1 MPNGNSR
8 TFSLLPCHN
17 STLPDRLSHGSFRG
31 TLGKA
36 NDSAVGGCSGWR
48 GICGDLAERQP
59 LAADLRLKA
68 PPKPVD
74 FNPFWAE
81 ADYLAWSVSGDK
93 LPALVTTAPVGT
105 PLGVAGVLGQPTTT
119 VLFGNS
125 SVNND
130 WRSGG
135 RITGGYWFDPQR
147 SRGIEASFFGL
158 ANASTGFAASSGAY
172 PILTRPF
179 TNALTGLPD
188 ALIASFPGISTGSV
202 NASETSRLFGAGA
215 LYRQDIGMWSGQR
228 VNALIGYRYLRSSD
242 TLWITDT
249 ASSVAFGTFTP
260 SDNFKAASNFHGLDL
275 GLTGDWR
282 LGPWSLEWRGKVAL
296 GANLNTADVS
306 GSTTSTIAGF
316 TTTVPGGFLALA
328 SNSGHFSQ
336 TKFAVIPE
344 LSLKAGYQIAPA
356 WRLTVGYDVLYWT
369 GVQRAGGLIDT
380 NINPS
385 LVPPGPPAGPTRPLP
400 VMNTTNLL
408 AQGFSFGV
416 RYNY

>member
-1 MPNGNSR
+1 M
-8 TFSLLPCHN
+8 
-17 STLPDRLSHGSFRG
+17 DRR
-31 TLGKA
+31 A
-36 NDSAVGGCSGWR
+36 AAVGVAFAAIGLG
-48 GICGDLAERQP
+48 GGAF
-59 LAADLRLKA
+59 AADLPLKA
-68 PPKPVD
+68 APKAVD

-81 ADYLAWSVSGDK
+81 ADYLAWSVTGDK

-125 SVNND
+125 SVNKD

-135 RITGGYWFDPQR
+135 RITAGYWFDPQR
-147 SRGIEASFFGL
+147 RSGIEASLFAL
-158 ANASTGFAASSGAY
+158 ENASTGFAANSGAT

-179 TNALTGLPD
+179 TNAVTGLPD
-188 ALIASFPGISTGSV
+188 ALIAGSPGRFTGSV
-202 NASETSRLFGAGA
+202 NASETSRLLGAGA
-215 LYRQDIGMWSGQR
+215 LYRQEFGMWSGQR
-228 VNALIGYRYLRSSD
+228 ISALIGYRYLHASD

-249 ASSVAFGTFTP
+249 SSSLAFGTSTP
-260 SDNFKAASNFHGLDL
+260 SDNFKAASNFHGVDL
-275 GLTGDWR
+275 GLAGDWR
-282 LGPWSLEWRGKVAL
+282 NGPWSLEWRGKVAL
-296 GANLNTADVS
+296 GANLNTSDVS
-306 GSTTSTIAGF
+306 GSTISTVAGV
-316 TTTVPGGFLALA
+316 TTTAPGGFLALA

-336 TKFAVIPE
+336 TKFAAVPE
-344 LSLKAGYQIAPA
+344 LSLKAGYEIAPA

-380 NINPS
+380 TINPS
-385 LVPPGPPAGPTRPLP
+385 LIPPGPPAGPTRPLP

>member
-1 MPNGNSR
+1 MTRRLGAAAAGVA
-8 TFSLLPCHN
+8 FAAISL
-17 STLPDRLSHGSFRG
+17 SGS
-31 TLGKA
+31 A
-36 NDSAVGGCSGWR
+36 
-48 GICGDLAERQP
+48 

-158 ANASTGFAASSGAY
+158 ENASTGFAASSGAY

-282 LGPWSLEWRGKVAL
+282 NGPWSLEWRGKVAL

>member
-1 MPNGNSR
+1 MTRRLGAAAAGVA
-8 TFSLLPCHN
+8 FAAISL
-17 STLPDRLSHGSFRG
+17 SGS
-31 TLGKA
+31 A
-36 NDSAVGGCSGWR
+36 
-48 GICGDLAERQP
+48 

-158 ANASTGFAASSGAY
+158 ENASTGFAASSGAY

-202 NASETSRLFGAGA
+202 NASETSRLFGGGA

-282 LGPWSLEWRGKVAL
+282 NGPWSLEWRGKVAL

>member
-1 MPNGNSR
+1 MTRRLGAAAAGVA
-8 TFSLLPCHN
+8 FAAISL
-17 STLPDRLSHGSFRG
+17 SGS
-31 TLGKA
+31 A
-36 NDSAVGGCSGWR
+36 
-48 GICGDLAERQP
+48 

-147 SRGIEASFFGL
+147 SRGIEAWFFGL
-158 ANASTGFAASSGAY
+158 ENASTGFAASSGAY

-202 NASETSRLFGAGA
+202 NASETSRLFGGGA

-282 LGPWSLEWRGKVAL
+282 NGPWSLEWRGKVAL

-380 NINPS
+380 TINPT

>member
-1 MPNGNSR
+1 MTRRLGAAAAGVA
-8 TFSLLPCHN
+8 FAAISL
-17 STLPDRLSHGSFRG
+17 SGS
-31 TLGKA
+31 A
-36 NDSAVGGCSGWR
+36 
-48 GICGDLAERQP
+48 

-158 ANASTGFAASSGAY
+158 ENASTGFAASSGAY

-202 NASETSRLFGAGA
+202 NASETSRLFGTGA

-282 LGPWSLEWRGKVAL
+282 NGPWSLEWRGKVAL

>member
-1 MPNGNSR
+1 MTRRLGAAAAGVA
-8 TFSLLPCHN
+8 FAAISL
-17 STLPDRLSHGSFRG
+17 SGS
-31 TLGKA
+31 A
-36 NDSAVGGCSGWR
+36 
-48 GICGDLAERQP
+48 

-158 ANASTGFAASSGAY
+158 ENASTGFAASSGAY

-282 LGPWSLEWRGKVAL
+282 NGPWSLEWRGKVAL
-296 GANLNTADVS
+296 GANLNSADIS
-306 GSTTSTIAGF
+306 GSTASTVAGV
-316 TTTVPGGFLALA
+316 TTTAPGGFLALS
-328 SNSGHFSQ
+328 SNIGHYDQ
-336 TKFAVIPE
+336 TRFAVVPE
-344 LSLKAGYQIAPA
+344 LSLKAGYQVAPG
-356 WRLTVGYDVLYWT
+356 WRLIAGYDVMYWT

-380 NINPS
+380 TVNPN
-385 LVPPGPPAGPTRPLP
+385 LTPPPAGGGPNRPGP
-400 VMNTTNLL
+400 VLNTTNLL

>member
-1 MPNGNSR
+1 MTRRLGAAAAGVA
-8 TFSLLPCHN
+8 FAAISL
-17 STLPDRLSHGSFRG
+17 SGS
-31 TLGKA
+31 A
-36 NDSAVGGCSGWR
+36 
-48 GICGDLAERQP
+48 

-158 ANASTGFAASSGAY
+158 ENASTGFAASSGAY

-242 TLWITDT
+242 TLWITDI

-282 LGPWSLEWRGKVAL
+282 NGPWSLEWRGKVAL

>member
-1 MPNGNSR
+1 MTRRLGAAAAGVA
-8 TFSLLPCHN
+8 FAAISL
-17 STLPDRLSHGSFRG
+17 SGS
-31 TLGKA
+31 A
-36 NDSAVGGCSGWR
+36 
-48 GICGDLAERQP
+48 

-158 ANASTGFAASSGAY
+158 ENASTGFAASSGAY

-202 NASETSRLFGAGA
+202 NASETSRLFGGGA

-282 LGPWSLEWRGKVAL
+282 NGPWSLEWRGKVAL

-416 RYNY
+416 WYNY

>member
-1 MPNGNSR
+1 MTRRLGAAAAGVA
-8 TFSLLPCHN
+8 FAAISL
-17 STLPDRLSHGSFRG
+17 SGS
-31 TLGKA
+31 A
-36 NDSAVGGCSGWR
+36 
-48 GICGDLAERQP
+48 

-135 RITGGYWFDPQR
+135 RITGGYLFDPQR

-202 NASETSRLFGAGA
+202 NASVTSRLFGAGA

-282 LGPWSLEWRGKVAL
+282 NGPWSLEWRGKVAL

-306 GSTTSTIAGF
+306 GSTNSTIAGF

>member
-1 MPNGNSR
+1 MTRRLG
-8 TFSLLPCHN
+8 TAAAGVAFAAISL
-17 STLPDRLSHGSFRG
+17 S
-31 TLGKA
+31 
-36 NDSAVGGCSGWR
+36 GG
-48 GICGDLAERQP
+48 A
-59 LAADLRLKA
+59 LAADLPVKA
-68 PPKPVD
+68 TPKLVD

-81 ADYLAWSVSGDK
+81 AEYLAWSVSGDK
-93 LPALVTTAPVGT
+93 LPALVTTAPDGT

-158 ANASTGFAASSGAY
+158 ENASIGFAANSGTY

-202 NASETSRLFGAGA
+202 NANETSRLFGAGA

-282 LGPWSLEWRGKVAL
+282 NGPWSLEWRGKVAL

-306 GSTTSTIAGF
+306 GSTTSTIAGV

-380 NINPS
+380 TINPS

>member
-1 MPNGNSR
+1 MTRRLGAAAAGVA
-8 TFSLLPCHN
+8 FAAISL
-17 STLPDRLSHGSFRG
+17 SGS
-31 TLGKA
+31 A
-36 NDSAVGGCSGWR
+36 
-48 GICGDLAERQP
+48 

-93 LPALVTTAPVGT
+93 LPALVTTAPVVT

-158 ANASTGFAASSGAY
+158 ENASTGFAASSGAY

-202 NASETSRLFGAGA
+202 NASETSRLFGGGA

-282 LGPWSLEWRGKVAL
+282 NGPWSLEWRGKVAL

>member
-1 MPNGNSR
+1 MTRRLGAAAAGVA
-8 TFSLLPCHN
+8 FAAISL
-17 STLPDRLSHGSFRG
+17 SGS
-31 TLGKA
+31 A
-36 NDSAVGGCSGWR
+36 
-48 GICGDLAERQP
+48 

-147 SRGIEASFFGL
+147 SRGIETSFFGL
-158 ANASTGFAASSGAY
+158 ANASTGFAASSSAY

-202 NASETSRLFGAGA
+202 NASETSRLFGTGA

-282 LGPWSLEWRGKVAL
+282 NGPWSLEWRGKVAL

>member
-1 MPNGNSR
+1 MTRRLGAAAAGVA
-8 TFSLLPCHN
+8 FAAISL
-17 STLPDRLSHGSFRG
+17 SGS
-31 TLGKA
+31 A
-36 NDSAVGGCSGWR
+36 
-48 GICGDLAERQP
+48 

-81 ADYLAWSVSGDK
+81 ADYLAWSVSGNK

-158 ANASTGFAASSGAY
+158 ENASTGFAASSGAY

-282 LGPWSLEWRGKVAL
+282 NGPWSLEWRGKVAL

>member
-1 MPNGNSR
+1 MTRRLGAAAAGVA
-8 TFSLLPCHN
+8 FAAISL
-17 STLPDRLSHGSFRG
+17 SGS
-31 TLGKA
+31 A
-36 NDSAVGGCSGWR
+36 
-48 GICGDLAERQP
+48 

-147 SRGIEASFFGL
+147 SRGIEAWFFGL
-158 ANASTGFAASSGAY
+158 ENASTGFAASSGAY

-282 LGPWSLEWRGKVAL
+282 NGPWSLEWRGKVAL

>member
-1 MPNGNSR
+1 VA
-8 TFSLLPCHN
+8 FAAISL
-17 STLPDRLSHGSFRG
+17 SGS
-31 TLGKA
+31 A
-36 NDSAVGGCSGWR
+36 
-48 GICGDLAERQP
+48 

-158 ANASTGFAASSGAY
+158 ENASTGFAASSGAY

-202 NASETSRLFGAGA
+202 NASETSRLFGTGA

-282 LGPWSLEWRGKVAL
+282 NGPWSLEWRGKVAL

-336 TKFAVIPE
+336 TKFAVVPE

>member
-1 MPNGNSR
+1 MNRRAICAVTIGAALA
-8 TFSLLPCHN
+8 TTAL
-17 STLPDRLSHGSFRG
+17 GG
-31 TLGKA
+31 TIA
-36 NDSAVGGCSGWR
+36 
-48 GICGDLAERQP
+48 
-59 LAADLRLKA
+59 LAADLPLKA
-68 PPKPVD
+68 PQKSVD

-81 ADYLAWSVSGDK
+81 VDYLAWSVTGDK

-105 PLGVAGVLGQPTTT
+105 PLGVAGVLGAPTTT

-125 SVNND
+125 TVNND

-135 RITGGYWFDPQR
+135 RITAGYWFDPQR

-158 ANASTGFAASSGAY
+158 ENIGTGFATDTNAN

-179 TNALTGLPD
+179 LDATTGLQNALLAG
-188 ALIASFPGISTGSV
+188 FPGIGTGSV
-202 NASETSRLFGAGA
+202 NANETSRLLGAGG

-228 VNALIGYRYLRSSD
+228 ISALIGYRYLRSSD

-249 ASSVAFGTFTP
+249 INAGAFGTFTP
-260 SDNFKAASNFHGLDL
+260 SDNFKAASNFHGVDV

-282 LGPWSLEWRGKVAL
+282 NGPWSLEWRGKVAL
-296 GANLNTADVS
+296 GANFNTADVS
-306 GSTTSTIAGF
+306 GSTTSTVAAV

-336 TKFAVIPE
+336 TKFAVVPE
-344 LSLKAGYQIAPA
+344 LSLKAGYEIAPA
-356 WRLTVGYDVLYWT
+356 WRLTVGYDVMYWT

-380 NINPS
+380 TINPT

>member
-1 MPNGNSR
+1 MTRRMGAAA
-8 TFSLLPCHN
+8 FGVAFAAVA
-17 STLPDRLSHGSFRG
+17 LS
-31 TLGKA
+31 
-36 NDSAVGGCSGWR
+36 GG
-48 GICGDLAERQP
+48 A
-59 LAADLRLKA
+59 LAADLPVKA
-68 PPKPVD
+68 PPKAVD

-105 PLGVAGVLGQPTTT
+105 PFGVAGVLGQPTTT
-119 VLFGNS
+119 VLFGDS
-125 SVNND
+125 SVNKD

-135 RITGGYWFDPQR
+135 RITAGYWLDPQR

-158 ANASTGFAASSGAY
+158 ENASTGFAANSGAY
-172 PILTRPF
+172 PILMQPF
-179 TNALTGLPD
+179 TNALTGFPD
-188 ALIASFPGISTGSV
+188 TLIVGFPGIATGSV
-202 NASETSRLFGAGA
+202 NASETSRLLGAGA
-215 LYRQDIGMWSGQR
+215 LYRQDIGIWSGQR
-228 VNALIGYRYLRSSD
+228 ISALIGYRYLRSSD

-249 ASSVAFGTFTP
+249 ASSIVFGTLTP

-282 LGPWSLEWRGKVAL
+282 NGPWSLEWRGKVAL

-306 GSTTSTIAGF
+306 GSTISTIAAV

-336 TKFAVIPE
+336 TKFTVVPE

-356 WRLTVGYDVLYWT
+356 WSLTVGYDVLYWT

-380 NINPS
+380 TINPS
-385 LVPPGPPAGPTRPLP
+385 LVPPGPPAGPIRPLP